1 MWWLKTGIILVVF
14 LSAAKTAPTPFALDT
29 SILPGTSIPTYYDI
43 KLTIDS
49 ASSLLSGVVR
59 IYAQIINNTDTLTL
73 HSRGLTI
80 QIIKVTVNSIV
91 LENEYQHDVGN
102 DLLHIKVSRELLE
115 GENPTVEIT
124 YTALLQTNLL
134 GIYRTAYKAN
144 GSTR

>member
-1 MWWLKTGIILVVF
+1 MWWKTGIILVIF
-14 LSAAKTAPTPFALDT
+14 LSVAKTAPTPFASDA

-43 KLTIDS
+43 KLNVFDS
-49 ASSLLSGVVR
+49 SPLSGVVR
-59 IYAQIINNTDTLTL
+59 INTQIVNNTDTLTL

-80 QIIKVTVNSIV
+80 QIIKVTVNSLL
-91 LENEYQHDVGN
+91 LESEHQHDAEK

-134 GIYRTAYKAN
+134 GIYRTAYRAN